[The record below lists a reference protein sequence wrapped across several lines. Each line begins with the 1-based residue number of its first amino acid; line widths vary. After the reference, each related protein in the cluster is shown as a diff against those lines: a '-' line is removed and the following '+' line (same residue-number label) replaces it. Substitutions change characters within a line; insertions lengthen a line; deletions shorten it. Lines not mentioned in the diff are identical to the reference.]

1 MSPAFGEETQHA
13 VIHQWINNGPSVGS
27 TAHTRT
33 FNLPASGLGKN
44 DQGACHYLFSFLSAQ
59 YPFLHWRTFLSPALV
74 ILVVLS
80 TRVYHLPVQGWEGD
94 LA

>member
-44 DQGACHYLFSFLSAQ
+44 DQGACHYLFSFFFFVCPISFFALENFPFPSLSDSGSIINQ
-59 YPFLHWRTFLSPALV
+59 SVSSPRAGV
-74 ILVVLS
+74 G
-80 TRVYHLPVQGWEGD
+80 R
-94 LA
+94 